1 MSENRSYCENMFC
14 IDGNEAIEEAI
25 SAYRRGRVRDAMA
38 KLEGLAA
45 AGDAQASFNLG
56 IAHSHGHWLPVDPV
70 KAADYFRQGAERG
83 SVLAAFN
90 LARCYEKGVG
100 LARDDKEAA
109 RWYLESAKLGNYH
122 AGHDLAALY
131 LEGRG
136 VEEDKIEAF
145 AWFYPGAHASI
156 MDEDSLRNC
165 IELARQLTRPQVEDG
180 QARGRNYLDRY
191 ILPNRLVV
199 EAIADPAKRMKG
211 TWSTVADQSREAV
224 AETRG
229 QTDGG
234 APVPTNDKATSS
246 AIPVVREPAG
256 APEVSGPAMAC
267 SNVFG
272 IVADP
277 NTIEGIA
284 AYRRGA
290 MEEAVAKLE
299 AGAAAGD
306 GQAYFNLG
314 IMHAAG
320 HGTPVDLARAAEY
333 YRQGAE
339 RGSVLAAYQIAQCY
353 KKGTGVAQDYEA
365 AARWYLYSATRGNY
379 RAGNQLAIL
388 YIEGKGVKRDLIEA
402 LAWFYPATHEA
413 IKDEG
418 CLQNAIRLAGML
430 TPKQLHQAQER
441 GRSYFE
447 RYMAPNMPV
456 VEAIMAAE

>member
-25 SAYRRGRVRDAMA
+25 GAYRRGRVKDAIA
-38 KLEGLAA
+38 KLENLAT

-56 IAHSHGHWLPVDPV
+56 IAYSHGHWLPVDLV

-90 LARCYEKGVG
+90 LARCHEKGAG

-109 RWYLESAKLGNYH
+109 RWCLESAKLGNYH

-136 VEEDKIEAF
+136 VEKDKIEAF

-165 IELARQLTRPQVEDG
+165 IELARQLTKPQVEDG
-180 QARGRNYLDRY
+180 QARGRSYLDRY
-191 ILPNRLVV
+191 ILPNRPVV
-199 EAIADPAKRMKG
+199 EAIADPSKRMKG
-211 TWSTVADQSREAV
+211 TWSTDVHQGREAV
-224 AETRG
+224 TTG

-234 APVPTNDKATSS
+234 ANVPISHKANSS
-246 AIPVVREPAG
+246 GITMARQPAEG
-256 APEVSGPAMAC
+256 AEASRPAMAC
-267 SNVFG
+267 FNEFG

-290 MEEAVAKLE
+290 MEEALAKLE

-306 GQAYFNLG
+306 AQAYFNLG

-320 HGTPVDLARAAEY
+320 HGIPVDLARAAEY

-339 RGSVLAAYQIAQCY
+339 RGNVLAAYQVAQCY
-353 KKGTGVAQDYEA
+353 KKGAGVAQDYEA

-388 YIEGKGVKRDLIEA
+388 HIEGKGVKRDLIEA

-418 CLQNAIRLAGML
+418 SLQNAIRLAGML
-430 TPKQLHQAQER
+430 TPKQLHEAQER